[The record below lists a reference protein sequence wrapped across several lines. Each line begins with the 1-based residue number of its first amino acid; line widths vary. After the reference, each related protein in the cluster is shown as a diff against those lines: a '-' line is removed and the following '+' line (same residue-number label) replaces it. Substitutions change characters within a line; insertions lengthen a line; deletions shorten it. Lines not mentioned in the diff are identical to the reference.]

1 MPRILDDAPDFEAK
15 TTQGPLRLS
24 DLTSGGKWVMLFSHP
39 SDFTPVCSTEF
50 LAFARRAEEF
60 KKRNVQLVGLSIDSL
75 YSHIAWARD
84 IEQRTGVQIT
94 FPIIADLD
102 QKVAGLYGMVH
113 TAVSDTAT
121 IRAVFAIDPK
131 RKIRAIL
138 YYPMQLGRNVDEL
151 LRIFDALQTS
161 DKNGVSTP
169 ADWQPGEPVIVP
181 APATLEA
188 ARERAAGEQGLDV
201 EAWYLSKKT
210 LSVK

>member
-113 TAVSDTAT
+113 AAVSDTAT

-210 LSVK
+210 LPVK

>member
-113 TAVSDTAT
+113 AAVSDTAT
-121 IRAVFAIDPK
+121 VRAVFAIDPK

-188 ARERAAGEQGLDV
+188 ARERAAGAPGLDV

-210 LSVK
+210 LPAK

>member
-1 MPRILDDAPDFEAK
+1 
-15 TTQGPLRLS
+15 
-24 DLTSGGKWVMLFSHP
+24 
-39 SDFTPVCSTEF
+39 
-50 LAFARRAEEF
+50 
-60 KKRNVQLVGLSIDSL
+60 
-75 YSHIAWARD
+75 
-84 IEQRTGVQIT
+84 
-94 FPIIADLD
+94 
-102 QKVAGLYGMVH
+102 MVH
-113 TAVSDTAT
+113 AAVSDTAT

-201 EAWYLSKKT
+201 DAWYLSKKT
-210 LSVK
+210 LPAR